1 MSKVRIILT
10 SVENT
15 EMAQVMAKELAVKKL
30 AACVQISAK
39 GHSVYQW
46 QGDVCIDD
54 EHYLQIKTD
63 KDHCEAV
70 IQWLEENHPYDTPEI
85 LALKTKA
92 SRKYADWLQQCLS

>member
-1 MSKVRIILT
+1 MSKIRFILT
-10 SVENT
+10 SVDNT
-15 EMAQVMAKELAVKKL
+15 EMAQVMAKELVVKKL

-46 QGDVCIDD
+46 QNDVCMDD

-63 KDHCEAV
+63 KAHCEAV

-85 LALKTKA
+85 LTLKTKA
-92 SRKYADWLQQCLS
+92 SRKYTDWLQQSLS